1 MEKSKKSNSSIF
13 EYVVL
18 SALAIWGLIIAI
30 CLFMPCKVII
40 DVDSAYWQSQ
50 INVQRFNTYKMTDVY
65 LPVNAKLISIEDKVI
80 GYDRELS
87 YYQEGEKTV
96 DEDGFTHVEQI
107 PVYTNKPI
115 HCTEYNYTISKWE
128 YERSIIEQGTKSE
141 PYYGELDL
149 GDKEKEM
156 GRFTNYYVHGVA
168 TYKPIL
174 GNSYKV
180 NRNIR
185 INKDDVYNIEP
196 GQSIEATVAFNK
208 VISWKPIEEETL

>member
-1 MEKSKKSNSSIF
+1 MEKSKKNIEKIV

-18 SALAIWGLIIAI
+18 SAAAIWGLIIAI
-30 CLFMPCKVII
+30 CILMPCKVII
-40 DVDSAYWQSQ
+40 DVDSAYWKTQ
-50 INVQRFNTYKMTDVY
+50 INIQRFNTYKLSNTY
-65 LPVNAKLISIEDKVI
+65 LPVNAKLINIEDKLV
-80 GYDRELS
+80 GYNRELA
-87 YYQEGEKTV
+87 YYQDGEKTI
-96 DEDGFTHVEQI
+96 DADGYTHVEKI

-115 HCTEYNYTISKWE
+115 YRTEYNYTVSRWE
-128 YERSIIEQGTKSE
+128 YERCIVEKGTKSE
-141 PYYGELDL
+141 PYYGELKLDN
-149 GDKEKEM
+149 KEKEM
-156 GRFTNYYVHGVA
+156 GRFTDYYVHGVA

-180 NRNIR
+180 NRDIR